1 MAQKFK
7 NTFIN
12 NPEIKEEIQTD
23 IRKYLEQNDNMGITY
38 KNSQE
43 IANAEQRGKFIILKT
58 YILEKW
64 KH

>member
-7 NTFIN
+7 NIFIN

-43 IANAEQRGKFIILKT
+43 IANAEQSGKFIILKT

>member
-7 NTFIN
+7 NIFIN

-23 IRKYLEQNDNMGITY
+23 IRKYLEQNDNMGITQ